1 MRHADP
7 QGESR
12 PAVHQSQVVAKPGR
26 PAMISASSSLQAD
39 WETPDWKKRRSTSSS
54 GKLFIFGCSTF
65 AAGHSRLARHYH
77 RNESMER
84 SRKLPAAGS
93 HDAWPARA
101 QRARQS
107 GVTPTKA
114 ETGPR
119 PLAGRQEAVPR
130 THLAQTPTVRCPN
143 APVGLPLAL
152 TPRGKVEG
160 ARPRGRP
167 VGHGLWT
174 SLTANQMARLAED
187 RQ

>member
-1 MRHADP
+1 MPIRR
-7 QGESR
+7 GRRR
-12 PAVHQSQVVAKPGR
+12 PAAHQSQVAAKPGR

-39 WETPDWKKRRSTSSS
+39 WETPDWKNGDPPSTSSS

-84 SRKLPAAGS
+84 SGKLPAAGS

-119 PLAGRQEAVPR
+119 PLVGRQEVS
-130 THLAQTPTVRCPN
+130 Q
-143 APVGLPLAL
+143 
-152 TPRGKVEG
+152 E
-160 ARPRGRP
+160 
-167 VGHGLWT
+167 
-174 SLTANQMARLAED
+174 
-187 RQ
+187 